1 MKAHDGVAFFRA
13 EGSHIAIVEE
23 DTAVRGFM
31 KSRDQSKQSALPAT
45 ARAEKKE
52 QFTGVDLQIDA
63 VERRCLAELFVDVFE
78 AYGCHRGGILVDENR
93 FCDNLDEMK
102 ESDQPQI
109 VAEGRHIRLMTRG
122 SWEYAARKNI
132 SGIVGILAVTD
143 EGKILLVEQPRPP
156 LGKNVIEIPAG
167 LAGDVV
173 GHETEALSQAAR
185 RELLEE
191 TGYDAAGMEWIS
203 EGAVSAGITDEII
216 ALFRATG
223 LTKKC
228 EALGDGSEQI
238 TLHEVP
244 LANVEV
250 WLDEQRG
257 AGLVIDLKVYT
268 ALYFARRE
276 MR

>member
-1 MKAHDGVAFFRA
+1 
-13 EGSHIAIVEE
+13 
-23 DTAVRGFM
+23 
-31 KSRDQSKQSALPAT
+31 
-45 ARAEKKE
+45 
-52 QFTGVDLQIDA
+52 
-63 VERRCLAELFVDVFE
+63 
-78 AYGCHRGGILVDENR
+78 
-93 FCDNLDEMK
+93 MK

-109 VAEGRHIRLMTRG
+109 VAEGKHIRLMKRG

-173 GHETEALSQAAR
+173 GHETEELAQAAR

-191 TGYDAAGMEWIS
+191 TGYEATEMEWIS

-223 LTKKC
+223 LTKKTT
-228 EALGDGSEQI
+228 AIGDGSEQI

-244 LANVEV
+244 LEKVHG

-257 AGLVIDLKVYT
+257 AGKVIDLKVYSG
-268 ALYFARRE
+268 LYFAKSRDRR
-276 MR
+276 